1 MFAYSLGGDG
11 VAKPRRI
18 LLVEEHPLL
27 REGAKAV
34 LAQCAEFEL
43 VAEAGTAREGLQL
56 AQELRPDLVIQ
67 GISFPDRDGV
77 HLTCDIHAEIP
88 EVPILVLSAHDD
100 IDHITRAFHAG
111 AMGYLVKDSASAR
124 LLEALETIA
133 DGRHFLD
140 VSLSDAIVKKLTDP
154 RRPGEVVTDASYNS
168 LTSREKEVLH
178 LLAEG
183 LPIKGIAQRLF
194 ISPKT
199 VENHQAKIRAK
210 LGLHTAVELTRYMVR
225 LGFIEVDAWK
235 EEAGPSEGN

>member
-1 MFAYSLGGDG
+1 M
-11 VAKPRRI
+11 AKPRRI

-27 REGAKAV
+27 REGIKAV
-34 LAQCAEFEL
+34 LDQCAEFEV

-111 AMGYLVKDSASAR
+111 AMGYLVKDSASTR

-133 DGRHFLD
+133 NGRHFLD
-140 VSLSDAIVKKLTDP
+140 MSLSDAIVKKLTHP
-154 RRPGEVVTDASYNS
+154 SRPNKYITDASYNA
-168 LTSREKEVLH
+168 LTPREKEVLH

-199 VENHQAKIRAK
+199 VENHQANLRAK
-210 LGLHTAVELTRYMVR
+210 LGLHSTVELTRYMVR
-225 LGFIEVDAWK
+225 LGLLDVDAWK
-235 EEAGPSEGN
+235 EESCQAEEE